1 MKSPARVFAAIALA
15 VVLGASACAKKKP
28 APPPAAS
35 AATAGSDAAET
46 TSAASPSAPAKS
58 RQPKPLTEEEIF
70 ARKSVAELN
79 DEKPLGDAFFDLDS
93 QQIRDDAR
101 AALQK
106 DADWLKKWPSTKVL
120 VSGHGDSRGSAEY
133 NLALGER
140 RASAV
145 RDYLVSLGVADRPH
159 RDRQQGQGSAVL
171 HGGKRVLLAAEP
183 RRPLRDYREVKRGN
197 SQLHNSATP
206 D

>member
-15 VVLGASACAKKKP
+15 VALGASACAKKKP
-28 APPPAAS
+28 APPPA
-35 AATAGSDAAET
+35 
-46 TSAASPSAPAKS
+46 PPPPAPAVTQPTAPPPPPPPP
-58 RQPKPLTEEEIF
+58 REEPQPKPLTEEEIF

-145 RDYLVSLGVADRPH
+145 RDYLVSLGVSTDRIEIVSKGKEAPFCTEENESCW
-159 RDRQQGQGSAVL
+159 QQN
-171 HGGKRVLLAAEP
+171 RVGHFVITA
-183 RRPLRDYREVKRGN
+183 K
-197 SQLHNSATP
+197 
-206 D
+206 